1 MHSVSLAGGESS
13 LTCPCLLVL
22 PRCPVSCCLPISLPT
37 ALAPCLSYLPCRCL
51 PLIPDVSG
59 DDVGFRRKRGGRA
72 RGKSR
77 GPPPEARHSF
87 ARRPK
92 GVAKPLPLTV
102 IASSNVAA
110 ERRRSRCSTGEAGGE
125 PSTGGGGSEGE
136 GGVLEMCDQCQRRV
150 SPAAA
155 GVTIC
160 LPTSHQRV
168 LVICSVLRL
177 LVLAPICSPT

>member
-1 MHSVSLAGGESS
+1 MLFIFSIKVLHIYHHIITLSSQNLSLALFARHPAHGRCKGGSQ
-13 LTCPCLLVL
+13 
-22 PRCPVSCCLPISLPT
+22 
-37 ALAPCLSYLPCRCL
+37 
-51 PLIPDVSG
+51 
-59 DDVGFRRKRGGRA
+59 F
-72 RGKSR
+72 
-77 GPPPEARHSF
+77 HSF